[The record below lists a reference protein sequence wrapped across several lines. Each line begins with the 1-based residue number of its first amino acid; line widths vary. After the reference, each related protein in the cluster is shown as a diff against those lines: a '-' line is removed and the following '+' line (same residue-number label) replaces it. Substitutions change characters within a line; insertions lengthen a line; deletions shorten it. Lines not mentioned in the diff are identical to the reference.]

1 MGEPHVPEQRDYEV
15 RRGKPPVHRR
25 FKKGQSGNP
34 RLKNW
39 PALLVEALDEP
50 VVLTIERAPRDHQAR
65 GGRHSAGNKSTSHS
79 RPPMAQ
85 VHGELSG
92 ARRAHQREKNR
103 LRSFVIP
110 AQAGINSRDGHRP
123 FAGVR
128 GKWYWRQ
135 TAERRGA
142 GPSS

>member
-39 PALLVEALDEP
+39 PALLVGALDEP
-50 VVLTIERAPRDHQAR
+50 VVLTIEGAPRDHQAR

-79 RPPMAQ
+79 RPRKFTASYPAP
-85 VHGELSG
+85 GGRTSARKIGCDPLSS
-92 ARRAHQREKNR
+92 RRRPG
-103 LRSFVIP
+103 SIP
-110 AQAGINSRDGHRP
+110 AMGI
-123 FAGVR
+123 
-128 GKWYWRQ
+128 
-135 TAERRGA
+135 
-142 GPSS
+142 GPSPV